1 MEGRAGLGGGGC
13 GGGGE
18 GGDLVGFS
26 ITGRKL
32 VSSHAP
38 AGCLREE
45 PGRSRWAE
53 VA

>member
-13 GGGGE
+13 GGGG
-18 GGDLVGFS
+18 GGRGGGNSVGFS

-38 AGCLREE
+38 AGCL
-45 PGRSRWAE
+45 
-53 VA
+53 